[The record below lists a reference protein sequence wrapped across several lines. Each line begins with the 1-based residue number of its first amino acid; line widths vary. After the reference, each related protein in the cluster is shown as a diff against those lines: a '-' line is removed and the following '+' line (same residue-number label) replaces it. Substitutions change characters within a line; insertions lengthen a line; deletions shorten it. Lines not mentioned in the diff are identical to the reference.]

1 MGIAGVGADYD
12 YQDNICR
19 RTTSA
24 DKGTRKNYTKEEMF
38 QMISD
43 RKKEIYEKVKN
54 NDTETSF
61 RIGSQSFTIKEWE
74 KILEQ
79 FDLVEEEI
87 KEQMKE
93 EQAKRQ
99 KETTAKISVK
109 TAARVTSE
117 DSTDIA
123 KAAGVIAPG
132 GKVAENGIETEEK
145 DISVMD
151 LLVTES
157 TTCTYPASNKGETDK
172 MYITWYTEEGIFC
185 REAGQK
191 EGYLWKIAF
200 DDNTQYEKVME
211 FLDGVEDSN
220 YQFAARKDFWEKF
233 LKGETDEENV
243 HILNGISIVARYAP
257 DSTVDNPIAE
267 VRVRDANDEN
277 AEKISCYVNINEVN
291 PENATPLEIFALCSH
306 ADAQGLSKY
315 SVSDRKS
322 YVDLMYYADIDMDH
336 ISDFSGKKID
346 WIEAV
351 EKSRREN
358 NKQAD
363 TTWKTTL
370 LDLLRGVG
378 E

>member
-12 YQDNICR
+12 YQDNIYR

-151 LLVTES
+151 LL
-157 TTCTYPASNKGETDK
+157 
-172 MYITWYTEEGIFC
+172 
-185 REAGQK
+185 
-191 EGYLWKIAF
+191 
-200 DDNTQYEKVME
+200 
-211 FLDGVEDSN
+211 
-220 YQFAARKDFWEKF
+220 
-233 LKGETDEENV
+233 
-243 HILNGISIVARYAP
+243 
-257 DSTVDNPIAE
+257 
-267 VRVRDANDEN
+267 
-277 AEKISCYVNINEVN
+277 
-291 PENATPLEIFALCSH
+291 
-306 ADAQGLSKY
+306 
-315 SVSDRKS
+315 
-322 YVDLMYYADIDMDH
+322 
-336 ISDFSGKKID
+336 
-346 WIEAV
+346 
-351 EKSRREN
+351 RR
-358 NKQAD
+358 
-363 TTWKTTL
+363 
-370 LDLLRGVG
+370 VG